1 MNIKISNLLFFF
13 FIFFLGSFLRFHN
26 NSYDDLWY
34 DEVISFW
41 IANPKFSLYESFLNH
56 NLIEVNTFTYHFFL
70 KIIFKYF
77 GYSVEVGRLLSVI
90 ISSLSILSV
99 TYLVYYIS
107 KNKSYLFASFLI
119 SFNIFLIS
127 FSQEMR
133 LYSFLFFIVS
143 ISIIFFLRSIETG
156 KKSDLT
162 FFFIS
167 TSLAI
172 SLHAFA
178 LIILFSYIVS
188 LFFQYLKKNKFFYLN
203 LNVTIILII
212 SLILY
217 YYSFLNATSDNS
229 SEYFWMANPDLK
241 FFTNFYFSSFF
252 GSRLMGALFLIIFLS
267 LTFYNIKKKTN
278 SISFNLFLII
288 LALSYLL
295 PIVFGYL
302 FKPILVNRYI
312 IFVLIPITAIIATVT
327 FDLNKKKSFLII
339 FILTAATLGNH
350 LTEQT
355 FKQFFNSRIVSK
367 PQYKSAILHINNSDY
382 KDYSLRVEKM
392 KNNEASMKA
401 INNYIYHLNKKLG
414 TNVKFISPSNNLKG
428 KILWQI
434 CFQDINGKNCS
445 VNKKIK
451 NFITLKEENFNNI
464 NIKLIKIL

>member
-1 MNIKISNLLFFF
+1 MNIKIYNLSFFF
-13 FIFFLGSFLRFHN
+13 LIFLLGSFLRFYN

-41 IANPKFSLYESFLNH
+41 IANPKFSIYESFLNH

-70 KIIFKYF
+70 KIIFNCF

-90 ISSLSILSV
+90 VSSLSILSV

-107 KNKSYLFASFLI
+107 KNKSYLLASFLI

-167 TSLAI
+167 TLLAI

-178 LIILFSYIVS
+178 LIILFSYIVC
-188 LFFQYLKKNKFFYLN
+188 LFFQYLKGKKFFYLN
-203 LNVTIILII
+203 LSITIILII

-229 SEYFWMANPDLK
+229 SEYFWMANPDFK

-278 SISFNLFLII
+278 SISFNLFLTI

-339 FILTAATLGNH
+339 FILIAATLGNH

-367 PQYKSAILHINNSDY
+367 PQYKFAILHINNSDY

-392 KNNEASMKA
+392 KNNEASIKA

-414 TNVKFISPSNNLKG
+414 THVKFISLSNNLKG
-428 KILWQI
+428 KILWHI

-451 NFITLKEENFNNI
+451 NFITLEEENFNNI